1 MNFFS
6 GIVTEEPQKT
16 RRGGAKK
23 PNWLDSEDAK
33 AKDQGFLS
41 SVQIAAHLKCSR
53 NNAWVK
59 IRDGCLVK
67 TTQELEEWVKARQE
81 KRSVAADLNEA
92 RKRKIELESERLR
105 LRIEI
110 DRGQKIDREKV
121 HEAGVAAGAA
131 LVAELSVLAN
141 ELPGQLAGLG
151 ELDIRDRLLARI
163 DILVRSFRERLEN
176 LRFEHEA
183 ESVD

>member
-1 MNFFS
+1 
-6 GIVTEEPQKT
+6 
-16 RRGGAKK
+16 
-23 PNWLDSEDAK
+23 
-33 AKDQGFLS
+33 
-41 SVQIAAHLKCSR
+41 
-53 NNAWVK
+53 
-59 IRDGCLVK
+59 
-67 TTQELEEWVKARQE
+67 
-81 KRSVAADLNEA
+81 
-92 RKRKIELESERLR
+92 
-105 LRIEI
+105 
-110 DRGQKIDREKV
+110 
-121 HEAGVAAGAA
+121 VAAGAA

>member
-6 GIVTEEPQKT
+6 RIVTEEPKKT
-16 RRGGAKK
+16 RKGGAKK
-23 PNWLDSEDAK
+23 PNWLDSEDTK
-33 AKDQGFLS
+33 AKDQGYLS

-67 TTQELEEWVKARQE
+67 TTEELESWVKARQE

-110 DRGQKIDREKV
+110 DRGQKIDRDKV

-163 DILVRSFRERLEN
+163 DILVRTFRERLEN
-176 LRFEHEA
+176 LKFDNET
-183 ESVD
+183 ESAD